1 MDMKH
6 SHTFGDQ
13 CNKGIFQ
20 RHTGCLQ
27 IKGCETKSQGPVLL
41 LPRSSSEKMEKGK
54 HVNSSLTL
62 SGKRRSLLW
71 SLGSLMSHHCQRTS
85 WELGQKE
92 RKRRIK
98 TGAGLSS
105 LSDTRAGFLLQ
116 TKIKELFLELF
127 L

>member
-6 SHTFGDQ
+6 RHTFGDQ

-54 HVNSSLTL
+54 HVGEGSMME
-62 SGKRRSLLW
+62 K
-71 SLGSLMSHHCQRTS
+71 GSLMSHHCQRTS